1 MLSQSLWRSLCVL
14 SYYYIPMFIKVFRFK
29 FLEPF
34 AVEFLTDVFQKTI
47 TERESSQ
54 TRRGDFIDMLI
65 KLRNEAPGPGK
76 FGIDAKSWPS
86 NDCSLIAQAVTFFS
100 AGFESSASTLAFT
113 LHELAVHGDIQ
124 CRLRAEVEDVI
135 RERGGLD
142 YEAVND
148 MHYLEAVYPK
158 TSFIHRECVENYVV
172 PETGLLI
179 EKGTPIVI
187 AQYGLH
193 YNSTFFHNPD
203 RFEPERFNRANLSN
217 IKPCTYLPFGDGL
230 RNCIGQMF
238 GLLIVKIGIIQILRN
253 YEVIMNEKSVEPVIL
268 SPFPIIQ
275 AKYNLNLTFHR
286 LNTD

>member
-1 MLSQSLWRSLCVL
+1 MAGRRMLSQSLWRSLCVL

-76 FGIDAKSWPS
+76 FD
-86 NDCSLIAQAVTFFS
+86 DCSLIAQAVTFFS

-148 MHYLEAVYPK
+148 MHYLEAV
-158 TSFIHRECVENYVV
+158 VAV